1 LNFFKNIF
9 KKNNQFNKTSSTIKD
24 EKSSFMPKIETPTD
38 NRFVQNFI
46 KNGGKFLY
54 SENENEVNKNIT
66 LIIEENSWKKSNLIS
81 LDKNIS
87 NRFRLDYSFSK
98 DSKDET
104 ICLISTCEYLIA
116 DDGSILISSNQVAE
130 KKLDELPED
139 IIILAKTD
147 QLINN
152 ISEGLSGIKN
162 NSKSIPSNI
171 TNLKHFKDCNDKD
184 FLSYGSSSKNL
195 YLILLENQ

>member
-9 KKNNQFNKTSSTIKD
+9 KKNKPTNKTSSSNKD

-54 SENENEVNKNIT
+54 SENGNEVNKNIA
-66 LIIEENSWKKSNLIS
+66 LIIEENGWKESSLFS
-81 LDKNIS
+81 LDKEILKK
-87 NRFRLDYSFSK
+87 FKLDYSFSK
-98 DSKDET
+98 NSKDET
-104 ICLISTCEYLIA
+104 TCLITTCEYLIA

-130 KKLDELPED
+130 KKLNELPEN

-162 NSKSIPSNI
+162 SGTSIPSNI

>member
-1 LNFFKNIF
+1 MSFFKNIF
-9 KKNNQFNKTSSTIKD
+9 KKSTKPVNSSSDNKD
-24 EKSSFMPKIETPTD
+24 EESDFMPKVETPTD

-46 KNGGKFLY
+46 DNGGKFLY
-54 SENENEVNKNIT
+54 SVDKDELNKNIA
-66 LIIEENSWKKSNLIS
+66 LILEENRWKKSNLICI
-81 LDKNIS
+81 DKTIS
-87 NRFRLDYSFSK
+87 KKFLLDYSFSK
-98 DSKDET
+98 NINKNS
-104 ICLISTCEYLIA
+104 ICLLSTCEYLIA
-116 DDGSILISSNQVAE
+116 DDGSILISSNQVTE
-130 KKLDELPED
+130 KKLSELPDD

-152 ISEGLSGIKN
+152 ISDGLTGIKN
-162 NSKSIPSNI
+162 SGKSIPSNI

>member
-9 KKNNQFNKTSSTIKD
+9 KKNNQFNKTSSPNKG

-130 KKLDELPED
+130 KKLDELPGD

>member
-1 LNFFKNIF
+1 MNFFKNIF
-9 KKNNQFNKTSSTIKD
+9 KKNNQFNKTSSPRKE

-87 NRFRLDYSFSK
+87 KRFRLDYSFSK

-130 KKLDELPED
+130 KKLDELPGD

>member
-9 KKNNQFNKTSSTIKD
+9 KKNKPTNKTSSSNKD

-54 SENENEVNKNIT
+54 SENENEVNKNIA
-66 LIIEENSWKKSNLIS
+66 LIIEENGWKESSLFS
-81 LDKNIS
+81 LDKEILKK
-87 NRFRLDYSFSK
+87 FKLDYSFSK
-98 DSKDET
+98 NSKDET
-104 ICLISTCEYLIA
+104 KSLITTCEYLIA

-130 KKLDELPED
+130 KKLNELPEN

-162 NSKSIPSNI
+162 SGASIPSNI

>member
-1 LNFFKNIF
+1 MNFFKNIF
-9 KKNNQFNKTSSTIKD
+9 KKNNQFNKTSSSNKD

-87 NRFRLDYSFSK
+87 KRFRLDYSFSK
-98 DSKDET
+98 DSKDKT

-116 DDGSILISSNQVAE
+116 DDGSILVSSNQVAE
-130 KKLDELPED
+130 KKLDELPGD

>member
-1 LNFFKNIF
+1 MNFFKNIF
-9 KKNNQFNKTSSTIKD
+9 KKNKPTNKTSSSNKE

-54 SENENEVNKNIT
+54 SENENEVNKNIA
-66 LIIEENSWKKSNLIS
+66 LIIEENGWKESSLFS
-81 LDKNIS
+81 LDKEIS
-87 NRFRLDYSFSK
+87 KKFKLDYSFSK
-98 DSKDET
+98 NSKDET
-104 ICLISTCEYLIA
+104 TCLISTCEYLIA

-130 KKLDELPED
+130 KKLNELPEN

-162 NSKSIPSNI
+162 SGTSIPSNI

>member
-9 KKNNQFNKTSSTIKD
+9 KKNKPTNKTSSSNKD

-54 SENENEVNKNIT
+54 SENGNEVNKNIA
-66 LIIEENSWKKSNLIS
+66 LIIEENGWKESSLFS
-81 LDKNIS
+81 LDKEILTK
-87 NRFRLDYSFSK
+87 FKLDYSFSK
-98 DSKDET
+98 NSKDET
-104 ICLISTCEYLIA
+104 TCLITTCEYLIA

-130 KKLDELPED
+130 KKLNELPEN

-162 NSKSIPSNI
+162 SGTSIPSNI

>member
-1 LNFFKNIF
+1 MNFFKNIF
-9 KKNNQFNKTSSTIKD
+9 KKNKPTNKTSSSNKD

-54 SENENEVNKNIT
+54 SENENEVNKNIA
-66 LIIEENSWKKSNLIS
+66 LIIEENGWKKSSLFS
-81 LDKNIS
+81 LDKEIS
-87 NRFRLDYSFSK
+87 KRFKLDYSFSK
-98 DSKDET
+98 NFKDET
-104 ICLISTCEYLIA
+104 TCLISTCEYLIA

-130 KKLDELPED
+130 KKLNELPEN

-162 NSKSIPSNI
+162 SGASIPSNI

>member
-1 LNFFKNIF
+1 
-9 KKNNQFNKTSSTIKD
+9 
-24 EKSSFMPKIETPTD
+24 MPKIETPTD

-54 SENENEVNKNIT
+54 SENENEVNKNIA
-66 LIIEENSWKKSNLIS
+66 LIIEENGWKKSSLFS
-81 LDKNIS
+81 LDKEIS
-87 NRFRLDYSFSK
+87 KKFKLDYSFSK
-98 DSKDET
+98 NSKDET
-104 ICLISTCEYLIA
+104 KSLITTCEYLIA

-130 KKLDELPED
+130 KKLNELPEN

-162 NSKSIPSNI
+162 SGASIPSNI

>member
-1 LNFFKNIF
+1 MNFFKNIF
-9 KKNNQFNKTSSTIKD
+9 KKNKPTNKTSSSNKD

-54 SENENEVNKNIT
+54 SENENEVNKNIA
-66 LIIEENSWKKSNLIS
+66 LIIEENGWKESSLFS
-81 LDKNIS
+81 LDKKILKK
-87 NRFRLDYSFSK
+87 FKLDYSFSK
-98 DSKDET
+98 NSKDET
-104 ICLISTCEYLIA
+104 TCLISTCEYLIA

-130 KKLDELPED
+130 KKLNELPEN

-162 NSKSIPSNI
+162 SGTSIPSNI

>member
-1 LNFFKNIF
+1 MNFFKNIF
-9 KKNNQFNKTSSTIKD
+9 KKNKPTNKTSSSNKE

-38 NRFVQNFI
+38 NRFVENFI

-54 SENENEVNKNIT
+54 SENENEVNKNIA
-66 LIIEENSWKKSNLIS
+66 LIIEENGWKKSSLFS
-81 LDKNIS
+81 LDKEIS
-87 NRFRLDYSFSK
+87 NRFKLDYSFLK
-98 DSKDET
+98 NSKDET
-104 ICLISTCEYLIA
+104 TCLISTCEYLIA

-130 KKLDELPED
+130 KKLNELPEK

-162 NSKSIPSNI
+162 SGASIPSNI

>member
-1 LNFFKNIF
+1 MNFFKNIF
-9 KKNNQFNKTSSTIKD
+9 KKNNQFNKTSSSNKD

-87 NRFRLDYSFSK
+87 KRFRLDYSFSK

-116 DDGSILISSNQVAE
+116 DDGSILVSSNQVAE
-130 KKLDELPED
+130 KKLDELPGD

>member
-1 LNFFKNIF
+1 
-9 KKNNQFNKTSSTIKD
+9 
-24 EKSSFMPKIETPTD
+24 MPKIETPTD

-87 NRFRLDYSFSK
+87 KRFRLDYSFSK

-116 DDGSILISSNQVAE
+116 DDGSILVSSNQVAE
-130 KKLDELPED
+130 KKLDELPGD

>member
-1 LNFFKNIF
+1 MSFFKNIF
-9 KKNNQFNKTSSTIKD
+9 KKSTRSANSSED
-24 EKSSFMPKIETPTD
+24 SQNEESDFMPKSETPTD
-38 NRFVQNFI
+38 NRFVHNLI
-46 KNGGKFLY
+46 NNGGKFLY
-54 SENENEVNKNIT
+54 SVDQDEVNKNIA
-66 LIIEENSWKKSNLIS
+66 LILEENSWEKSQLICI
-81 LDKNIS
+81 DKTITKG
-87 NRFRLDYSFSK
+87 FKLEYSFSK
-98 DSKDET
+98 KIKEDS

-130 KKLDELPED
+130 KKLSELPND

-152 ISEGLSGIKN
+152 ISEGLTGIKN
-162 NSKSIPSNI
+162 SGKSIPSNI
-171 TNLKHFKDCNDKD
+171 TTLKHFKDCNDKD

>member
-1 LNFFKNIF
+1 MNFFKNIF
-9 KKNNQFNKTSSTIKD
+9 KKNNQFNKTSSSNKD

-87 NRFRLDYSFSK
+87 KRFRLDYSFSK

-130 KKLDELPED
+130 KKLDELPGD

>member
-1 LNFFKNIF
+1 MLRKDQW
-9 KKNNQFNKTSSTIKD
+9 NQHELAEIAFQAERLHLGIAGGWQD
-24 EKSSFMPKIETPTD
+24 QYAAVFGG
-38 NRFVQNFI
+38 FNFI
-46 KNGGKFLY
+46 KFAKDKV
-54 SENENEVNKNIT
+54 EVIP
-66 LIIEENSWKKSNLIS
+66 
-81 LDKNIS
+81 
-87 NRFRLDYSFSK
+87 YSFSK
-98 DSKDET
+98 NSKDET
-104 ICLISTCEYLIA
+104 TCLITTCEYLIA

-130 KKLDELPED
+130 KKLNELPEK

-162 NSKSIPSNI
+162 SGTSIPSNI

>member
-1 LNFFKNIF
+1 MTKLCVDC
-9 KKNNQFNKTSSTIKD
+9 KT
-24 EKSSFMPKIETPTD
+24 KSLSRT
-38 NRFVQNFI
+38 
-46 KNGGKFLY
+46 
-54 SENENEVNKNIT
+54 
-66 LIIEENSWKKSNLIS
+66 
-81 LDKNIS
+81 
-87 NRFRLDYSFSK
+87 K

-116 DDGSILISSNQVAE
+116 DDGSILVSSNQVAE
-130 KKLDELPED
+130 KKLDELPGD

>member
-1 LNFFKNIF
+1 
-9 KKNNQFNKTSSTIKD
+9 
-24 EKSSFMPKIETPTD
+24 MPKTQTPTD
-38 NRFVQNFI
+38 NRFVINFI

-54 SENENEVNKNIT
+54 SENENEVNKNLA
-66 LIIEENSWKKSNLIS
+66 LIIKENTWKKSNLIT
-81 LDKNIS
+81 LDKNLS
-87 NRFRLDYSFSK
+87 NRFRLDYSFSS
-98 DSKDET
+98 DSKDQKL
-104 ICLISTCEYLIA
+104 CLISTCEYLIA

-130 KKLDELPED
+130 KKLNELPND
-139 IIILAKTD
+139 IIILAKTQ

-152 ISEGLSGIKN
+152 ISEGLTGIKN
-162 NSKSIPSNI
+162 NGKSIPNNI

>member
-1 LNFFKNIF
+1 MNFFKNIF
-9 KKNNQFNKTSSTIKD
+9 KKNKPTNKTSSSNKE

-54 SENENEVNKNIT
+54 SENENEVNKNIA
-66 LIIEENSWKKSNLIS
+66 LIIEENGWKESSLFS
-81 LDKNIS
+81 LDKEIS
-87 NRFRLDYSFSK
+87 KRFKLDYSFSK
-98 DSKDET
+98 NSKDET
-104 ICLISTCEYLIA
+104 TCLISTCEYLIA

-130 KKLDELPED
+130 KKLNELPEN

-162 NSKSIPSNI
+162 SGTSIPSNI

>member
-9 KKNNQFNKTSSTIKD
+9 KKNKPTNKTSSSNKD

-54 SENENEVNKNIT
+54 SENENEVNKNIA
-66 LIIEENSWKKSNLIS
+66 LIIEENGWKESSLFS
-81 LDKNIS
+81 LDKEILKK
-87 NRFRLDYSFSK
+87 FKLDYSFSK
-98 DSKDET
+98 NSKDET
-104 ICLISTCEYLIA
+104 TCLITTCEYLIA
-116 DDGSILISSNQVAE
+116 DDGSILISSKQVAE
-130 KKLDELPED
+130 KKLNELPEN

-162 NSKSIPSNI
+162 SGTSIPSNI

>member
-1 LNFFKNIF
+1 MNISASIQAANQLNLLTDI
-9 KKNNQFNKTSSTIKD
+9 KNNSS
-24 EKSSFMPKIETPTD
+24 
-38 NRFVQNFI
+38 
-46 KNGGKFLY
+46 
-54 SENENEVNKNIT
+54 
-66 LIIEENSWKKSNLIS
+66 
-81 LDKNIS
+81 
-87 NRFRLDYSFSK
+87 RLGLKGEYSFSEN
-98 DSKDET
+98 SKDQT
-104 ICLISTCEYLIA
+104 MCLISTCEYLIA

-130 KKLDELPED
+130 KKLNELPEN

-162 NSKSIPSNI
+162 SGASIPSNI

>member
-1 LNFFKNIF
+1 MNFFKNIF
-9 KKNNQFNKTSSTIKD
+9 KKNKPTNKTSSSNKD

-54 SENENEVNKNIT
+54 SENENEVNKNIA
-66 LIIEENSWKKSNLIS
+66 LIIEENGWKKSSLFS
-81 LDKNIS
+81 LDKEIS
-87 NRFRLDYSFSK
+87 KKFKLDYSFSK
-98 DSKDET
+98 NSKDET
-104 ICLISTCEYLIA
+104 TWLISTCEYLIA

-130 KKLDELPED
+130 KKLNELPEN

-162 NSKSIPSNI
+162 SGTSIPSNI

>member
-9 KKNNQFNKTSSTIKD
+9 KKNKPTNKTSSSNKD

-54 SENENEVNKNIT
+54 SENENEVNKNIA
-66 LIIEENSWKKSNLIS
+66 LIIEENGWKKSSLFSLGKEIS
-81 LDKNIS
+81 K
-87 NRFRLDYSFSK
+87 RFKLDYSFSK
-98 DSKDET
+98 NSKDET
-104 ICLISTCEYLIA
+104 TCLISTCEYLIA

-130 KKLDELPED
+130 KKLNELPEN

-162 NSKSIPSNI
+162 SGTSIPSNI

>member
-1 LNFFKNIF
+1 MNFFKNIF
-9 KKNNQFNKTSSTIKD
+9 KKNKLTNKTSSSNKD

-54 SENENEVNKNIT
+54 SENENEVNKNIA
-66 LIIEENSWKKSNLIS
+66 LIIEENGWKKSSLFS
-81 LDKNIS
+81 LDKEIS
-87 NRFRLDYSFSK
+87 KRFKLDYSFSK
-98 DSKDET
+98 NSKDET
-104 ICLISTCEYLIA
+104 TCLISTCEYLIA

-130 KKLDELPED
+130 KKLNELPEN

-162 NSKSIPSNI
+162 SGTSIPSNI

>member
-9 KKNNQFNKTSSTIKD
+9 KKNKPTNKTSSSVKD

-54 SENENEVNKNIT
+54 SENENEVNKNIA
-66 LIIEENSWKKSNLIS
+66 LIIEENGWKESSLFS
-81 LDKNIS
+81 LDKEILKK
-87 NRFRLDYSFSK
+87 FKLDYSFSK
-98 DSKDET
+98 NSKDET
-104 ICLISTCEYLIA
+104 KSLITTCEYLIA

-130 KKLDELPED
+130 KKLNELPEN

-162 NSKSIPSNI
+162 SGASIPSNI

>member
-1 LNFFKNIF
+1 MDD
-9 KKNNQFNKTSSTIKD
+9 QSD
-24 EKSSFMPKIETPTD
+24 FMPKIETPTD

-54 SENENEVNKNIT
+54 SENQSEVNKNIA
-66 LIIEENSWKKSNLIS
+66 LILKENTWGKSSLIS
-81 LDKNIS
+81 IDKNIS
-87 NRFRLDYSFSK
+87 KRFKLDYSFSDDLREK
-98 DSKDET
+98 TK
-104 ICLISTCEYLIA
+104 CLISTCEYLIA

-130 KKLDELPED
+130 KKLQELPDD

-162 NSKSIPSNI
+162 NGKSIPSNI

>member
-9 KKNNQFNKTSSTIKD
+9 KKNNQFNKTSSSNKD

-87 NRFRLDYSFSK
+87 TRFRLDYSFSK

-116 DDGSILISSNQVAE
+116 DDGSILVSSNQVAE
-130 KKLDELPED
+130 KKLDELPGD

>member
-9 KKNNQFNKTSSTIKD
+9 KKNNQFNKTSSSNKD

-87 NRFRLDYSFSK
+87 KRFRLDYSFSK
-98 DSKDET
+98 DSKDKT

-116 DDGSILISSNQVAE
+116 DDGSILVSSNQVAE
-130 KKLDELPED
+130 KKLDELPGD

>member
-1 LNFFKNIF
+1 
-9 KKNNQFNKTSSTIKD
+9 
-24 EKSSFMPKIETPTD
+24 MPKIETPTD

-54 SENENEVNKNIT
+54 SENENEVNKNIA
-66 LIIEENSWKKSNLIS
+66 LIIEENGWKKSSLFS
-81 LDKNIS
+81 LDKEIS
-87 NRFRLDYSFSK
+87 KRFKLDYSFSK
-98 DSKDET
+98 NSKDET
-104 ICLISTCEYLIA
+104 TCLISTCEYLIA

-130 KKLDELPED
+130 KKLNELPEN

-162 NSKSIPSNI
+162 SGASIPSNI

>member
-1 LNFFKNIF
+1 
-9 KKNNQFNKTSSTIKD
+9 
-24 EKSSFMPKIETPTD
+24 MPKIETPTD

-87 NRFRLDYSFSK
+87 KRFRLDYSFSK
-98 DSKDET
+98 DSKDKT

-116 DDGSILISSNQVAE
+116 DDGSILVSSNQVAE
-130 KKLDELPED
+130 KKLDELPGD

>member
-1 LNFFKNIF
+1 MNFFKNIF
-9 KKNNQFNKTSSTIKD
+9 KKNNQFDKTSSSSKD

-87 NRFRLDYSFSK
+87 TRFRLDYSFSK

-116 DDGSILISSNQVAE
+116 DDGSILVSSNQVAE
-130 KKLDELPED
+130 KKLDELPGD

>member
-1 LNFFKNIF
+1 MNFFKNIF
-9 KKNNQFNKTSSTIKD
+9 KKTNQFDKTSSSNKD

-87 NRFRLDYSFSK
+87 KRFRLDYSFSK
-98 DSKDET
+98 DSKDAT

-116 DDGSILISSNQVAE
+116 DDGSILVSSNQVAE
-130 KKLDELPED
+130 KKLDELPGD

>member
-9 KKNNQFNKTSSTIKD
+9 KKNKPTNKTSSSNKD

-54 SENENEVNKNIT
+54 SENENEVNKNIA
-66 LIIEENSWKKSNLIS
+66 LIIEENGWKESS
-81 LDKNIS
+81 LFSPDKEILKK
-87 NRFRLDYSFSK
+87 FKLDYSFSK
-98 DSKDET
+98 NSKDET
-104 ICLISTCEYLIA
+104 TCLISTCEYLIA

-130 KKLDELPED
+130 KKLNELPEN

-162 NSKSIPSNI
+162 SGTSIPSNI